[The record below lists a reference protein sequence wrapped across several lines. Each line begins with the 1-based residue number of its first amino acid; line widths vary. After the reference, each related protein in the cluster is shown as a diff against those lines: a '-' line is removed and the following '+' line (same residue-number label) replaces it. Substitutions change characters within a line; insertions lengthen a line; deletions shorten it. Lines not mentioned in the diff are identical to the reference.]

1 VTGNELIEMPGFD
14 GFLGSRASIGMD
26 VVIVGLLLL
35 LPVLLISII
44 AVKRGHYRLH
54 KALQIFIMTALLA
67 AILIFEI
74 DIRFFSDWRI
84 RAAPSPYWP
93 IGVGTSLAV
102 HLVFAVSTLVLLLWV
117 LIEAFWK
124 FPKPP
129 VPGSHSKNHRRM
141 ARLAAA
147 DLVLTAVTGGFFYW
161 LAFVV

>member
-1 VTGNELIEMPGFD
+1 
-14 GFLGSRASIGMD
+14 
-26 VVIVGLLLL
+26 
-35 LPVLLISII
+35 
-44 AVKRGHYRLH
+44 
-54 KALQIFIMTALLA
+54 MTALLA

-129 VPGSHSKNHRRM
+129 VPGSHSKKHRRM